1 MKQSI
6 RVFTAAFALLV
17 LLFAC
22 VAHAQEF
29 SFFEETEVSTD
40 ESERTKEINQQ
51 CIQPPPQTEEEIL
64 AQQALFETQ
73 LQDFFFQFLP
83 CALGGAQ
90 NLECCQNIDALLGP
104 YPDADLHNCLCLP
117 GAFDAMVQ
125 GSQGIGGQNV
135 TEIFYGCAARG
146 DYEFNTLF
154 LGRCTPDN
162 VIIP

>member
-51 CIQPPPQTEEEIL
+51 CIQPPPQTGKHDVCLKSMMSFFKNDLYL
-64 AQQALFETQ
+64 AKTL
-73 LQDFFFQFLP
+73 
-83 CALGGAQ
+83 
-90 NLECCQNIDALLGP
+90 
-104 YPDADLHNCLCLP
+104 
-117 GAFDAMVQ
+117 
-125 GSQGIGGQNV
+125 S
-135 TEIFYGCAARG
+135 IF
-146 DYEFNTLF
+146 
-154 LGRCTPDN
+154 
-162 VIIP
+162 